1 MDKTNSH
8 SFLANTFRLLLSA
21 AAYNMVLALKKT
33 VYLRKNGTINSQHS
47 VGLPFTSLRLSA
59 PYPALHPKTK

>member
-21 AAYNMVLALKKT
+21 AAYNMVLAKK
-33 VYLRKNGTINSQHS
+33 KNG
-47 VGLPFTSLRLSA
+47 LPTEKRYYQLTTLRWIAFHIPAVVSAIPGATS
-59 PYPALHPKTK
+59 